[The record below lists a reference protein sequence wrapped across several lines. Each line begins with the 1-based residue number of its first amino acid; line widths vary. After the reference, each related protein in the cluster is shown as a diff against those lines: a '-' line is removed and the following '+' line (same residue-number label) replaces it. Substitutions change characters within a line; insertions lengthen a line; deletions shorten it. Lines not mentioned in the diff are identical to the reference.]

1 MVARWLENYFQ
12 FRGPGLH
19 RGLASLPDAR
29 RWQRAD
35 AAHTGYTERLGTRL
49 VPGRREDRL
58 YLEQP
63 PQCHECGRDWGSQL
77 LTDAAFEDHPSWSPD
92 GRIVFFSNRGGHLYV
107 INGDGN
113 GLKLIGDTTATDE
126 TPSWS

>member
-63 PQCHECGRDWGSQL
+63 PQCHECGRDWGY
-77 LTDAAFEDHPSWSPD
+77 AAAH
-92 GRIVFFSNRGGHLYV
+92 RCRLRGPPFVVTGWAYRVLFQP
-107 INGDGN
+107 GG
-113 GLKLIGDTTATDE
+113 
-126 TPSWS
+126 TPLCDQRRW